1 MPFSRSSAKAE
12 EREKMEKKL
21 VIAGGGHAH
30 MVTLENLH
38 EFVEKG
44 CSVTVVGPS
53 EHHYYSGMGPGML
66 GKIYRPEEIRFATKA
81 VAEKKGANFV
91 LGKIVRIDPESQVVH
106 LESGDSLPYDV
117 LSCNLGSHVPMDV
130 IEGGL
135 EDIYLVKPIERL
147 LAAQQRILDLGSLKK
162 IRIGIIGGGP
172 SAVEIAGNLWRLTR
186 EPGLQP
192 AAIKILTS
200 ETLMPQHPEGVRA
213 KAQRS
218 LQRRGIEILEGCR
231 AQQIRTGRVSEASG
245 KTHDLDVIFVA
256 IGVTPSPVFAA
267 SGLPVGPD
275 GGLLV
280 NRFLQSVAYD
290 NIFGGGDCIYFQ
302 ESPLDKV
309 GVYAV
314 RQNPIIYHNLMAT
327 LDGSPLQPFDP
338 GGAYLLIFNL
348 GDGSGIF
355 HKWRLL
361 FGGRLAF
368 VIKDYIDRKFM
379 KHFQALEQ

>member
-1 MPFSRSSAKAE
+1 MK
-12 EREKMEKKL
+12 KKL

-30 MVTLENLH
+30 MVTLANLH
-38 EFVEKG
+38 RFVEMG
-44 CSVTVVGPS
+44 CSVSVIGPS

-66 GKIYRPEEIRFATKA
+66 GKTYRPEEIRFATKD
-81 VAEKKGANFV
+81 VVERKGATFV
-91 LGKIVRIDPESQVVH
+91 LGKVARIDAQAQAVR
-106 LESGDSLPYDV
+106 LESGETVDYDV
-117 LSCNLGSHVPMDV
+117 LSCNLGSHVSREV
-130 IEGGL
+130 VEGDL

-147 LAAQQRILDLGSLKK
+147 LAAQQRILDLGSRKK
-162 IRIGIIGGGP
+162 VVIGIIGGGP

-186 EPGLQP
+186 EPGMQP

-200 ETLMPQHPEGVRA
+200 GNIMPQHPPGVRA
-213 KAQRS
+213 KARNS
-218 LQRRGIEILEGCR
+218 LQRRGIEIVEGCR
-231 AQQIRTGRVSEASG
+231 VHKIRTGQVTEASG
-245 KTHDLDVIFVA
+245 NTHDLDIIFVA
-256 IGVTPSPVFAA
+256 IGVTPNPVFAA

-280 NRFLQSVAYD
+280 NRYLQCVAHD

-314 RQNPIIYHNLMAT
+314 RQNPVIYHNLMAT
-327 LDGSPLQPFDP
+327 LDGNPLQPFEP

-348 GDGSGIF
+348 GDGTGIL

-361 FGGRLAF
+361 FGGRPAF

-379 KHFQALEQ
+379 KTFQALEQ